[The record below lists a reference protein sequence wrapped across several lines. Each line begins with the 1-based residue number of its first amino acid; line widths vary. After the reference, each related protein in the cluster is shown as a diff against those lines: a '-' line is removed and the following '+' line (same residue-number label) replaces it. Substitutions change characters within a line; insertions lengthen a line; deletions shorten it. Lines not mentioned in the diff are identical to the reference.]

1 MPKKRGRSVEGR
13 RKATT
18 KKAGTRRAVR
28 ASVDAELRR
37 AVERSPQLVTD
48 PVVER
53 SLKEPDVELWTPPTR
68 PAKPKPVGNRFSARP
83 LFVNHPEVPT
93 DDLFIAP
100 PQSKLTNR
108 ELGFDAKGK
117 CLYGCDG
124 MRSIKKGYTNIACHH
139 YQCGFWETVDG
150 KTKTPF

>member
-13 RKATT
+13 RRNKT
-18 KKAGTRRAVR
+18 AGKVCQKPTRAVR
-28 ASVDAELRR
+28 ASPES
-37 AVERSPQLVTD
+37 E
-48 PVVER
+48 
-53 SLKEPDVELWTPPTR
+53 VELWTAPTR
-68 PAKPKPVGNRFSARP
+68 AKKPVPGKRWSARP

-117 CLYGCDG
+117 CLFGCDG

-150 KTKTPF
+150 KTQTPF